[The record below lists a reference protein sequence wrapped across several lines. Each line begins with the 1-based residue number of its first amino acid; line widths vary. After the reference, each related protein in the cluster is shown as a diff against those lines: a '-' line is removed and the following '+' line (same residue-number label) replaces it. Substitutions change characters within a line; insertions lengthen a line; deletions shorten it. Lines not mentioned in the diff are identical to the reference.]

1 MRKQDPEYR
10 KEFRMRKE
18 NGIFTYRWKPEEEAP
33 ILKITKSSL
42 GSYQFCPL
50 NYKYGYLDDINQK
63 VSPAMTKGTIIH
75 DAQEQFWKMVNIE
88 EALTY
93 SDEPMKLQ
101 KHFRGIYPEA
111 PAEDYEDIYRAMTAY
126 NTERFLECIQEET
139 LGNFV
144 PVGNEVVMNGAFTT
158 DSGVSVHLMGII
170 DRIFYEDGGYI
181 LMELKTGAWK
191 DTKKTSMR
199 KEMAFYKMLY
209 ENSNPEDII
218 AAGLDPE
225 IPINHW
231 GWYFPASNYVYAE
244 KVSSRS
250 ATAVL
255 NSMDKLINSY
265 LEDEFAAAYYYKKC
279 IHCGHFDHC
288 EAAQGSEQNDW
299 F

>member
-1 MRKQDPEYR
+1 
-10 KEFRMRKE
+10 
-18 NGIFTYRWKPEEEAP
+18 
-33 ILKITKSSL
+33 
-42 GSYQFCPL
+42 
-50 NYKYGYLDDINQK
+50 
-63 VSPAMTKGTIIH
+63 MTKGTIIH

-88 EALTY
+88 EALTH

-101 KHFRGIYPEA
+101 KHFRTIYPEA

-126 NTERFLECIQEET
+126 NTERFLECIEEET

-158 DSGVSVHLMGII
+158 ESGVSVHLMGII

-191 DTKKTSMR
+191 ETSGKKSSMR

-231 GWYFPASNYVYAE
+231 GWYFPASNYVYTE

-265 LEDEFAAAYYYKKC
+265 LEDQFNDTYFYKKC